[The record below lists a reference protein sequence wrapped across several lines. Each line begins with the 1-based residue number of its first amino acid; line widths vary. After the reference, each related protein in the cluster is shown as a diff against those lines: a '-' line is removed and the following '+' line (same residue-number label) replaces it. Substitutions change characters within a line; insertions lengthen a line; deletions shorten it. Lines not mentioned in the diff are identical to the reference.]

1 MQAPCVVVAES
12 ILCPLRGR
20 RLRDAAARHQRG
32 VLVTG
37 RPEVGFRL
45 PGVLLSGDS
54 PTFRIEDGAFELG
67 DASRAG
73 GRSRNPLTL
82 T

>member
-1 MQAPCVVVAES
+1 
-12 ILCPLRGR
+12 
-20 RLRDAAARHQRG
+20 
-32 VLVTG
+32 
-37 RPEVGFRL
+37 VGFRL
-45 PGVLLSGDS
+45 PGALLSGDS
-54 PTFRIEDGAFELG
+54 PTFRVEDSAFELG